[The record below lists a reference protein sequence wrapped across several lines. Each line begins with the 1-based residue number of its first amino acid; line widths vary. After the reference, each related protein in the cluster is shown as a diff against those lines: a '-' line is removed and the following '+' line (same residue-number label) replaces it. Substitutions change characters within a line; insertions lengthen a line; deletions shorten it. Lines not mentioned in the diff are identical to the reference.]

1 MSMNRPESSG
11 VTLVEVM
18 VTLALMGILLALLGP
33 SFADILNRRR
43 VQMVAAELSNDL
55 AFARAE
61 AGLGGKRND
70 VIVSFGLPS
79 HMSCYTIRYF
89 GASGGCDC
97 SRPPGSA
104 CSGQTAELRTVQI
117 PSSRGIRLSLSG
129 QFDPFE
135 PNSIAFQH
143 PRMTNSVAG
152 FAVTVIGLRGAQL
165 QVQVNTMG
173 RVSTCAPSGS
183 TMSGVSPCANSS

>member
-1 MSMNRPESSG
+1 MKACAQGG

-18 VTLALMGILLALLGP
+18 IALAILGILAAMVAP

-43 VQMVAAELSNDL
+43 VQMVAAELSSDL

-70 VIVSFGLPS
+70 VIVSFRLPTN
-79 HMSCYTIRYF
+79 MSCYTIRYF

-117 PSSRGIRLSLSG
+117 PSSKGVRLSLAG

-152 FAVTVIGLRGAQL
+152 FAVNVIGLRGAQL

-183 TMSGVSPCANSS
+183 TMSGVPTCASS

>member
-1 MSMNRPESSG
+1 MKTRRAFG
-11 VTLVEVM
+11 VTLIEVL
-18 VTLALMGILLALLGP
+18 VVLAVLGILTAVAAP
-33 SFADILNRRR
+33 SFADILNRQR

-70 VIVSFGLPS
+70 VIVSFGLPVG
-79 HMSCYTIRYF
+79 MSCYTIRYF

-97 SRPPGSA
+97 SRPPGNA
-104 CSGQTAELRTVQI
+104 CTGQTAELRTVQI
-117 PSSRGIRLSLSG
+117 PRSKGVHLRLTG

-135 PNSIAFQH
+135 PNSISFQH

-152 FAVTVIGLRGAQL
+152 FAVNVIGLRGAQL

-183 TMSGVSPCANSS
+183 TMSGVPTCASS